1 MRELAADAVSGSD
14 VRRVGLSSAAMRARL
29 LARLEAEMGSA
40 HGVSVETPA
49 VQNALDKLR
58 EENFFW
64 RSQRRSYAVEDE
76 QFLEWLAEEDA
87 EMRKI

>member
-1 MRELAADAVSGSD
+1 
-14 VRRVGLSSAAMRARL
+14 
-29 LARLEAEMGSA
+29 MGSA